1 MIIKQEH
8 NGFIKVEE
16 YSLSAWLAE
25 VETVINQG
33 YTFNFESNDT
43 HPQVFGSM
51 YTVLMVPVAT
61 KDTKDTKEQTDDNTD
76 NTEDE
81 PEVQI
86 KETLEV
92 VPVVEQ
98 PVQTKRKNARS

>member
-61 KDTKDTKEQTDDNTD
+61 KDTIEQTDDNTD
-76 NTEDE
+76 NE

>member
-1 MIIKQEH
+1 MITKQEH
-8 NGFIKVEE
+8 SGFIRVEE
-16 YSLSAWLAE
+16 YSLAAWLAE

-61 KDTKDTKEQTDDNTD
+61 KDTTEQTDDNTD

-86 KETLEV
+86 EEKLEV

-98 PVQTKRKNARS
+98 TVQTKRKNARG